1 MNENV
6 WSRATAHGKVNLF
19 FGVGALQLDG
29 YHEVLSIY
37 QALALREDVAVR
49 FGNDEASIVVDG
61 TLHEDKLLE
70 VPLGDSN
77 LVAKAAKL
85 LASLGGLEEPQLDFE
100 IFKRVPVA
108 GGMAGGS
115 ADAAAAMLA
124 ANQLLQ
130 TGFSSAR
137 LIEESVAL
145 GADVPFG
152 LLGGTAV
159 GTGRGEKLE
168 SLSLGAELHL
178 VMIVNENGLRTPK
191 VYAELDR
198 QREADGLNPR
208 ELPAIPSPSALI
220 EALASADI
228 GAVAK
233 HIHNDLEPATL
244 ALLPELELTI
254 AAAERYGALRAFV
267 SGSGPTVA
275 ALVETAED
283 ALALKMAL
291 RHANFDAFATSS
303 TTQGARLLDDEGN

>member
-1 MNENV
+1 VNENV

-29 YHEVLSIY
+29 YHDVLSIY
-37 QALALREDVAVR
+37 QALSLREDISVR
-49 FGNDEASIVVDG
+49 FAFDESSIVVDG
-61 TLHEDKLLE
+61 TLHEDQLLE
-70 VPLGDSN
+70 VPLGESN

-85 LASLGGLEEPQLDFE
+85 IASLGGLEEPKLDFE

-168 SLSLGAELHL
+168 SLSLGTELHL
-178 VMIVNENGLRTPK
+178 VMIVNENGLSTPK

-198 QREADGLNPR
+198 QRESDGINTR

-220 EALASADI
+220 DALASADI
-228 GAVAK
+228 GAIAK
-233 HIHNDLEPATL
+233 HIHNDLEPAAL

-275 ALVETAED
+275 ALVETADD
-283 ALALKMAL
+283 ALALEMAL

-303 TTQGARLLDDEGN
+303 TTHGARLLDDEGN